1 MLKVVHCLTILLFTL
16 NSVCVHAQ
24 FGIKKYLSS
33 HQSSLGG
40 NTTLLS
46 GVYSFQGNPAGLA
59 DNDDRLSLIAN
70 TEQRFFLSSLN
81 SSFVGAIAQIGAYD
95 FVGISAANF
104 GIEEY
109 KEQKFSTAYSRRI
122 GEKTFIGSTFNLF
135 NFQIQEYGSK
145 AWFNLDIGIKTAISK
160 VVHIGVVAENLFP
173 DRLTDN
179 SDHPLGVAV
188 GIQYILSDKVFIVS
202 EARKALDDK
211 ISFSFGI
218 NYNVLNNLSLQ
229 AGINGLESGPTFG
242 FLYKIKEDLHFS
254 GGIRSSQNLGLTPNI
269 GLVLKF
275 NE

>member
-1 MLKVVHCLTILLFTL
+1 MFKRLYIIALLCFAIPGKEI
-16 NSVCVHAQ
+16 NAQ
-24 FGIKKYLSS
+24 FGIQKYLSS

-95 FVGISAANF
+95 YVAISAANF

-145 AWFNLDIGIKTAISK
+145 AWFNLDIGIKTAVSK
-160 VVHIGVVAENLFP
+160 VFLVGVVVENLFP

-179 SDHPLGVAV
+179 SDQPLRVAV
-188 GIQYILSDKVFIVS
+188 GIQYILSNKVFVVS
-202 EARKALDDK
+202 EARKASDDK

-218 NYNVLNNLSLQ
+218 NYSVLNNLSFQ

-254 GGIRSSQNLGLTPNI
+254 GGIRSGQNLGLTPNI

-275 NE
+275 S